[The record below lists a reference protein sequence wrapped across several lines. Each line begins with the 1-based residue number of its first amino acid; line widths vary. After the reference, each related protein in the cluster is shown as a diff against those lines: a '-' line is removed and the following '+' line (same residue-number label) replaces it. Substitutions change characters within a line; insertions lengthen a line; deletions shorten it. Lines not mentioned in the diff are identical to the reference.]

1 MPKGGSGEYWISISI
16 LLDVFG
22 WHHQLQGPAFVMSKY
37 RLMID
42 GQDVLPEAQLF
53 SDAGTSENAD
63 LVQASRSIILH
74 LKEDQVLTL
83 RKMDTTHS
91 TASPDTETDKRLTF
105 CISLNHLDAALEL
118 GALPTNLTKSS
129 LIAPEPWNYKPPVLQ
144 DFVNIKVIEPLAQP
158 KQADLPVMR
167 QPPPPPQAVVKGVVD
182 THVIENEAYLK

>member
-1 MPKGGSGEYWISISI
+1 VPKGGSGEYWISVSI

-105 CISLNHLDAALEL
+105 CISLNHLDAALEF
-118 GALPTNLTKSS
+118 GALPTNLTQSS

-144 DFVNIKVIEPLAQP
+144 DFVNIKDIEPLAQP
-158 KQADLPVMR
+158 EQADLPVIR
-167 QPPPPPQAVVKGVVD
+167 QPQTDVKEVVD
-182 THVIENEAYLK
+182 THVIENEGYLK